1 MSSASVVFRGRSG
14 TEQTGHGMRAFR
26 ILLAGWGMACG
37 SASVSAQSPLFST
50 KPTQSALTFGQL
62 PAMSTLTPTAGLSP
76 QPIDAMAPP
85 ATGLAAQAIP
95 GAVYSPWCGDRPAGG
110 DGVGANGPVTYELY
124 ARSGPSILGHAGG
137 FNGALQT
144 GWVNQ
149 IGSRTLLFNQAGD
162 AAWTLDLGLGN
173 TYNRGNRL
181 DHPVL
186 VEVGS
191 LKGAD
196 PSNTDTIPLGIRN
209 LRRTSLNVG
218 LGRDWFL
225 NGPGSVGQT
234 SDTNWRFGTDVGGR
248 WGTAS
253 VGYEPVG
260 DPGGYRRHHGVYT
273 GVYLG
278 TALNWEKDFGGWILL
293 AGVRAEWTYNWTNLI
308 PPLDGNIQDINI
320 MFSLGVRF

>member
-1 MSSASVVFRGRSG
+1 MVFRGRG
-14 TEQTGHGMRAFR
+14 ETEQTGHGMRAFR
-26 ILLAGWGMACG
+26 ILLAGLGVACG
-37 SASVSAQSPLFST
+37 SSSVSAQSPLFST
-50 KPTQSALTFGQL
+50 KPTQPAPTFGPL
-62 PAMSTLTPTAGLSP
+62 PAMSILTPT
-76 QPIDAMAPP
+76 DATAPP
-85 ATGLAAQAIP
+85 AANSASQGVP
-95 GAVYSPWCGDRPAGG
+95 GAVYSPWCGDQPAGAL
-110 DGVGANGPVTYELY
+110 GVGANGPVTYELY
-124 ARSGPSILGHAGG
+124 ARSGPSILGQAGG

-149 IGSRTLLFNQAGD
+149 IGSRTLLFNRAGD

-173 TYNRGNRL
+173 TYNKGNRL

-196 PSNTDTIPLGIRN
+196 PSNRDSIPLGIRS
-209 LRRTSLNVG
+209 LRRSSFNFG

-225 NGPGSVGQT
+225 DGPGSVGQAAD
-234 SDTNWRFGTDVGGR
+234 SNWRFGADVGGR

-260 DPGGYRRHHGVYT
+260 DPGGYRRHHGIYH

-278 TALNWEKDFGGWILL
+278 TALNWEKNFGGWILL

-308 PPLDGNIQDINI
+308 PPLDGDIQDINI
-320 MFSLGVRF
+320 MFTLGVRF